1 VDAIF
6 VDQIVTNLLENA
18 ARYAAGRTIR
28 ISAMAGG
35 EHVWLTVEDAG
46 PGVPASALPHL
57 FERFYRVPARR
68 GARADGGSGI
78 GLAVVRGLT
87 LAMGGSV
94 EARASSLGGL
104 AVVARFHVDRVEEPE
119 AATDAGAPADSD
131 PDADTDATADAG
143 HTADPTADA
152 Q

>member
-1 VDAIF
+1 
-6 VDQIVTNLLENA
+6 
-18 ARYAAGRTIR
+18 
-28 ISAMAGG
+28 M
-35 EHVWLTVEDAG
+35 
-46 PGVPASALPHL
+46 
-57 FERFYRVPARR
+57 
-68 GARADGGSGI
+68 
-78 GLAVVRGLT
+78 VRGLT